1 MKLSKW
7 MCLVAA
13 CIIAVPAFGKRKVPL
28 LGEWITKGKTVILD
42 LPIEGSLEETT
53 GELTLSFAEDLGDV
67 VVTVTDAS
75 GKIVYQETVST
86 SNTPTWTVILDESVQ
101 NGTVSVTDGV
111 NLVYGENSCKL
122 D

>member
-1 MKLSKW
+1 MKLTKW

-28 LGEWITKGKTVILD
+28 HGKWITKGKTVILD

-53 GELTLSFAEDLGDV
+53 GELTLAFTEDLGDV

-75 GKIVYQETVST
+75 GKTVYQETVATGNT
-86 SNTPTWTVILDESVQ
+86 SNWTVNLDERVQ
-101 NGTVSVTDGV
+101 NGTVSITDGI
-111 NLVYGENSCKL
+111 NLVYGEINF
-122 D
+122 